1 VTSNGFADADDHRN
15 AFFESGTAA
24 PMIEVRNIS
33 FSYPGENDAPQLI
46 LDDVSLQIG
55 AGESIA
61 VMGRNGSG
69 KTTFARCLNGLLLP
83 SSGQVLV
90 DGLCTADPA
99 QLASIRRRV
108 GMVFQNP
115 DNQIVS
121 ATVEREIA
129 FGLENLGTDFEQMH
143 KIVDAMLKKFNLTAY
158 RQRPP
163 HHLSGGEK
171 QRLALAAVMA
181 MNPRYLVLDEP
192 TSLLDP
198 KSRRD
203 VLESVQSLHHSPQS
217 EEAIT
222 TMLITQFPEEALHAD
237 RLIIFHL
244 GRILMDG
251 EPAVIFSHGGLT
263 QFGLESP
270 MKFRIADL
278 LKKYKER

>member
-1 VTSNGFADADDHRN
+1 
-15 AFFESGTAA
+15 
-24 PMIEVRNIS
+24 MIDVRNIS
-33 FSYPGENDAPQLI
+33 FSYPDENGAPQSI
-46 LDDVSLQIG
+46 LNDVSLQIG

-83 SSGQVLV
+83 SNGQVLV
-90 DGLCTADPA
+90 DGYCTADPV
-99 QLASIRRRV
+99 QLAQIRRRV

-129 FGLENLGTDFEQMH
+129 FGLENLGIDFEQMH
-143 KIVDAMLKKFNLTAY
+143 EIVDAMLQKFNLTAY
-158 RQRPP
+158 RRRPP
-163 HHLSGGEK
+163 HNLSGGEK

-198 KSRRD
+198 KSRRE
-203 VLESVQSLHHSPQS
+203 VLESVQSLHHAART
-217 EEAIT
+217 EDAIT
-222 TMLITQFPEEALHAD
+222 TLLITQFPEEAMHSD
-237 RLIIFHL
+237 RLIIFHR
-244 GRILMDG
+244 GRIIMDG
-251 EPAVIFSHGGLT
+251 EPQVIFSRGDLT

-278 LKKYKER
+278 LKKHKER